1 MIKFIETIKSI
12 EMLEELL
19 GCRIDGYFKY
29 LIEECLFNFKEPNK
43 IRFKSSRL
51 RELGYRFINKF
62 NGPIKNL
69 TTNIYR
75 AMKEGGSWRKQD

>member
-1 MIKFIETIKSI
+1 MIKCTENRVTIEL
-12 EMLEELL
+12 LEEMI
-19 GCRIDGYFKY
+19 GNKIDAYFRF

-51 RELGYRFINKF
+51 RELGYQFINRF

-69 TTNIYR
+69 TTSIYR
-75 AMKEGGSWRKQD
+75 AMKEGGSWRRQD